1 MATNP
6 TLLTMPIAENGQ
18 KNTIPAT
25 QAAAG
30 DGLLSQSTGFPPE
43 TALPLG
49 AGGKAPTRED
59 FNGAFNLLSDIA
71 FYSQKGW
78 TFQYDANQAYYK
90 GCIVMDATDGKRYEC
105 IDDVA
110 AGTILPSADTDN
122 DYWREYS
129 PGGVPLGTIIPYAAN
144 AAEPPYSF
152 LFCEGQAVSRTMY
165 PDLFALIGTTYGAGD
180 GSTTFN
186 LPNLVGKYPQGDTTA
201 GTVKSAG
208 LPNIE
213 GTATVRDYNISTTY
227 FQGDGYSGAL
237 TGYGS
242 SEKVYA
248 NSGSTTTT
256 STANPKIKLDA
267 SQSNAIYGNS
277 DTVTPPTLTVR
288 WIIKAYDAPTPSSAQ
303 IDLSQYAADLANRLT
318 REQTPAFNRRDVIT
332 TSGTYTAP
340 VTGWYRIVVKGGGG
354 GGYGGAYNS
363 SGYAVGLSGG
373 GEGGTTIGY
382 EKMTA
387 GQTASVVVG
396 AGGNGGT
403 ANTSSLSPIAGT
415 NGGNSTVTI
424 NTVTYTGGGGYAS
437 NAKGGTGTITGAPG
451 TVGMLSPNGAITA
464 HSGSGGGAGGGTE
477 FSPNGVNG
485 GGGAAGYARQDNGT
499 CTAGGK
505 GGDGFVWFELFDPTL
520 M

>member
-78 TFQYDANQAYYK
+78 TFQYDENQDYYK
-90 GCIVMDATDGKRYEC
+90 GCIVMDATDGLRYEC
-105 IDDVA
+105 INDVA
-110 AGTILPSADTDN
+110 AGEILPSADTNN

-129 PGGVPLGTIIPYAAN
+129 PGGVPLGTILPYAAN

-186 LPNLVGKYPQGDTTA
+186 LPNLIGKYPQGDTTA

-208 LPNIE
+208 LPDINGDAFNIIHV
-213 GTATVRDYNISTTY
+213 GGGSTGPFRKLDDVSNIY
-227 FQGDGYSGAL
+227 QSGAQ
-237 TGYGS
+237 GIR
-242 SEKVYA
+242 
-248 NSGSTTTT
+248 STVNF
-256 STANPKIKLDA
+256 SASRANP
-267 SQSNAIYGNS
+267 IYGNS
-277 DTVTPPTLTVR
+277 TTVTPPTLTVR

-303 IDLSQYAADLANRLT
+303 IDLSQYASDLANRLT
-318 REQTPAFNRRDVIT
+318 REMTPAFNRRDVIT

-340 VTGWYRIVVKGGGG
+340 VTGWYKITAKGGGG
-354 GGYGGAYNS
+354 GGGGGRQGTGTS
-363 SGYAVGLSGG
+363 SEKLNGAGG
-373 GEGGTTIGY
+373 GEGGTTIAY
-382 EKMTA
+382 EHMTA
-387 GQTASVVVG
+387 GDTAAIVIG
-396 AGGNGGT
+396 AGGSAGVGSNSITGG
-403 ANTSSLSPIAGT
+403 IGGD
-415 NGGNSTVTI
+415 GGNTTITI
-424 NTVTYTGGGGYAS
+424 NLSTHTGGGGQGGQLYGGGQ
-437 NAKGGTGTITGAPG
+437 GGTGTIAGCPG
-451 TVGMLSPNGAITA
+451 EGVNHNAVTSGGNQYG
-464 HSGSGGGAGGGTE
+464 GSGGGNGGGTYP
-477 FSPNGVNG
+477 STNATQG
-485 GGGAAGYARQDNGT
+485 GGGYGGGT
-499 CTAGGK
+499 GNSPTPGGK
-505 GGDGFVWFELFDPTL
+505 GGDGYAWFEYFDPSL
-520 M
+520 N

>member
-1 MATNP
+1 
-6 TLLTMPIAENGQ
+6 MPIAENGQ

-78 TFQYDANQAYYK
+78 TFQYDENQAYYK

-105 IDDVA
+105 IDDVE

-129 PGGVPLGTIIPYAAN
+129 PGGVPLGTILPYAAN

-152 LFCEGQAVSRTMY
+152 LFCEGQAISRTMY

-186 LPNLVGKYPQGDTTA
+186 LPNPLGKYPQFAQTA

-213 GTATVRDYNISTTY
+213 GGPASEMLIIKPDKTAASS
-227 FQGDGYSGAL
+227 QSGAL
-237 TGYGS
+237 GISSSYNSSVEIGS
-242 SEKVYA
+242 GTAGASLFA
-248 NSGSTTTT
+248 FNASLSNS
-256 STANPKIKLDA
+256 
-267 SQSNAIYGNS
+267 IYGNS
-277 DTVTPPTLTVR
+277 DTVTPPTITFR
-288 WIIKAYDAPTPSSAQ
+288 AIIKAYDAPTPSSAQ
-303 IDLSQYAADLANRLT
+303 IDLSQYASDLAARLT

-340 VTGWYRIVVKGGGG
+340 VTGWYRIVVKGGGAG
-354 GGYGGAYNS
+354 GQGGHYNS
-363 SGYAVGLSGG
+363 SFVVGVGGTGG

-382 EKMTA
+382 EKMNA
-387 GQTASVVVG
+387 GQTATVVIG
-396 AGGNGGT
+396 AGGAGGAYGINVAASYGGNGGD
-403 ANTSSLSPIAGT
+403 SS
-415 NGGNSTVTI
+415 VTI
-424 NTVTYTGGGGYAS
+424 GDTNITGYGAATYTGGS
-437 NAKGGTGTITGAPG
+437 GTICGSPG
-451 TVGMLSPNGAITA
+451 TQGLASSSVHLQGQGGA
-464 HSGSGGGAGGGTE
+464 GGGAGGRLLT
-477 FSPNGVNG
+477 NGILG
-485 GGGAAGYARQDNGT
+485 GGGSGGNAIMHNGT
-499 CTAGGK
+499 CTNGLAGGA
-505 GGDGFVWFELFDPTL
+505 GYVWFEFFDPAL